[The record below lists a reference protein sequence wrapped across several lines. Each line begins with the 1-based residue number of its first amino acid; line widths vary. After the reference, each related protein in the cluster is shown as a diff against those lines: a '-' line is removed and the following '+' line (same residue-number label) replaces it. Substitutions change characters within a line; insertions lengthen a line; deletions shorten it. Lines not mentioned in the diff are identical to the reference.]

1 MEHQH
6 QQLTKPEEQEFLGDL
21 SRAETRLKC
30 LVVLAVLT
38 LKPRYL
44 IYAGINQLIA
54 ELILS
59 ESVIDSEKYLL
70 GLKASSVQMV
80 RELYPKVERAHKV
93 MSEALLRAG
102 VITEKQAETPLS
114 LFDTLSKKSQ
124 KDLAIAESKVKDI
137 WAKRKGVPNVS
148 DYAKQVKKYIGE
160 ASKTDF
166 APAHDGKKPITMWQ
180 KAELDLRYQS
190 QLEMLEEKKA
200 TGDKL
205 WWISSH
211 PDCSERC
218 AKWQGKLV
226 NITDHAELSGFR
238 MKDKEG
244 GHTVYSL
251 TDIMAQKD
259 KYGYENNVIVGF
271 NCRHRL
277 LPYRKGETPVEE
289 YSKEEMERERKVN
302 STLRAMERSIRNL
315 KQDADITRIYDQA
328 KARKLYEAANALI
341 ERYKKYANDNGYP
354 WFPYRIEA

>member
-6 QQLTKPEEQEFLGDL
+6 QQLTKPEQQRFLGDL

-38 LKPRYL
+38 LKPKMV
-44 IYAGINQLIA
+44 IYAAISRLIS
-54 ELILS
+54 ELVLS
-59 ESVIDSEKYLL
+59 ETVIEGDKYLL
-70 GLKASSVQMV
+70 GLKSSAIEMV
-80 RELYPKVERAHKV
+80 RELYPKVEKAHKI
-93 MSEALLRAG
+93 MSEALLKAG
-102 VITEKQAETPLS
+102 AITEKQAETPLS

-124 KDLAIAESKVKDI
+124 KDMVIAESKVKDI

-148 DYAKQVKKYIGE
+148 DYAKQVKRYIGE

-259 KYGYENNVIVGF
+259 KYGYNNNVIIGF

-277 LPYRKGETPVEE
+277 LPYRKGETPTEE
-289 YSKEEMERERKVN
+289 YSKEEMQRERKVN
-302 STLRAMERSIRNL
+302 ATLRAMERAIRKI
-315 KQDADITRIYDQA
+315 KQEADVTRIYDPARA
-328 KARKLYEAANALI
+328 KRLHEWAKTLTEK
-341 ERYKKYANDNGYP
+341 YKKYANDNGYP

>member
-1 MEHQH
+1 MEHRH
-6 QQLTKPEEQEFLGDL
+6 QQLTKPEDQAFLGDL

-44 IYAGINQLIA
+44 IYAAINKLIA
-54 ELILS
+54 ELVLS
-59 ESVIDSEKYLL
+59 ESVIEGDKYLL
-70 GLKASSVQMV
+70 GLKASAIQMTK
-80 RELYPKVERAHKV
+80 ELYPRVEKAHRI
-93 MSEALLRAG
+93 MADALLRAG
-102 VITEKQAETPLS
+102 VITERQAETPLS
-114 LFDTLSKKSQ
+114 LFETLSRKSQ
-124 KDLAIAESKVKDI
+124 KDLAVAESKVKDI

-148 DYAKQVKKYIGE
+148 DYAKSVKRYIGE
-160 ASKTDF
+160 VSKTDF

-190 QLEMLEEKKA
+190 QLQMLEEKKA
-200 TGDKL
+200 TGEKL

-226 NITDHAELSGFR
+226 NITDHADLSGFR
-238 MKDKEG
+238 MRDKED

-259 KYGYENNVIVGF
+259 KYGYENNIIVGF

-277 LPYRKGETPVEE
+277 LPYRKGETPTEE
-289 YSKEEMERERKVN
+289 YSKEEMQRERKVN
-302 STLRAMERSIRNL
+302 STLRAMERAIRRI
-315 KQDADITRIYDQA
+315 KQEADITRIYDP
-328 KARKLYEAANALI
+328 ARARRLYEAAKTLT
-341 ERYKKYANDNGYP
+341 EKYKKYANDNGYP